1 MFGKEQKES
10 TELIRQEVMHMN
22 LGKNI
27 ADLRKK
33 NNLTQ
38 EDLANMLGVSPQAV
52 SKWENDAACPDIAL
66 LPKIAEIFGVTIDE
80 LMNEQGS
87 INSQKTVNSS
97 VKSSSKRIVQ
107 INLLSSDGKSGK
119 INIPF
124 KLVSAGMKIGTMFGL
139 DDNICNA
146 INTAVESEA
155 IDDLITVDGDNG
167 EKVTIKII

>member
-1 MFGKEQKES
+1 MFGLERKENTGLVK
-10 TELIRQEVMHMN
+10 QEVTYMN

-27 ADLRKK
+27 SELRKK

-38 EDLANMLGVSPQAV
+38 EELANMLGVSPQAV

-87 INSQKTVNSS
+87 IHSQKAVNS
-97 VKSSSKRIVQ
+97 KMQTKRIIQ
-107 INLLSSDGKSGK
+107 IHVLSADGKSSK

-124 KLVSAGMKIGTMFGL
+124 KLVSAGMKIGAMFGL
-139 DDNICNA
+139 DDNICGA

-155 IDDLITVDGDNG
+155 IDDLITVDGDHG
-167 EKVTIKII
+167 EKITIKII

>member
-1 MFGKEQKES
+1 MFGLERKENTGLVK
-10 TELIRQEVMHMN
+10 QEVTYMN

-27 ADLRKK
+27 SELRKK

-38 EDLANMLGVSPQAV
+38 EELANMLGVSPQAV
-52 SKWENDAACPDIAL
+52 SKWENDTACPDIAL

-87 INSQKTVNSS
+87 IHSQKAVNS
-97 VKSSSKRIVQ
+97 KMQTKRIIQ
-107 INLLSSDGKSGK
+107 IHVLSADGKSSK

-124 KLVSAGMKIGTMFGL
+124 KLVSAGMKIGAMFGL
-139 DDNICNA
+139 DDNICGA

-155 IDDLITVDGDNG
+155 IDDLIIVDGDHG

>member
-1 MFGKEQKES
+1 MFGLERKENTGLVK
-10 TELIRQEVMHMN
+10 QEVTYMN

-27 ADLRKK
+27 SELRKK

-38 EDLANMLGVSPQAV
+38 EELANMLGVSPQAV

-87 INSQKTVNSS
+87 IHSQKTVNS
-97 VKSSSKRIVQ
+97 KMQTKRIIQ
-107 INLLSSDGKSGK
+107 IHVLSADGKSSK

-124 KLVSAGMKIGTMFGL
+124 RLVSAGMKIGTMFGL
-139 DDNICNA
+139 DDNICGA

-155 IDDLITVDGDNG
+155 IDDLITVDGDHG

>member
-1 MFGKEQKES
+1 MFGLERKENTGLVK
-10 TELIRQEVMHMN
+10 QEVTYMN

-27 ADLRKK
+27 SELRKK

-38 EDLANMLGVSPQAV
+38 EELANMLGVSPQAV

-87 INSQKTVNSS
+87 IHSQKAVNS
-97 VKSSSKRIVQ
+97 KMQTKRIIQ
-107 INLLSSDGKSGK
+107 IHVLSADGKSSK

-124 KLVSAGMKIGTMFGL
+124 KLVSAGMKIGAMFGL
-139 DDNICNA
+139 DDNICSA

-155 IDDLITVDGDNG
+155 IDDLITVDGDHG

>member
-1 MFGKEQKES
+1 MFGLERKENAGLVK
-10 TELIRQEVMHMN
+10 QEVIHMN

-27 ADLRKK
+27 AELRKK

-38 EDLANMLGVSPQAV
+38 EELANMLGVSPQAV

-87 INSQKTVNSS
+87 INSKKTVNSRIET
-97 VKSSSKRIVQ
+97 KRIIQ
-107 INLLSSDGKSGK
+107 INVLSADGKSSK

-124 KLVSAGMKIGTMFGL
+124 KLVSAGMKIGAMFGL
-139 DDNICNA
+139 DDNICCA
-146 INTAVESEA
+146 INTAVESEV

>member
-1 MFGKEQKES
+1 MFGLERKENTGLVK
-10 TELIRQEVMHMN
+10 QEVTYMN

-27 ADLRKK
+27 SELRKK

-38 EDLANMLGVSPQAV
+38 EELANMLGVSPQAV

-66 LPKIAEIFGVTIDE
+66 LPKIAEIFSVTIDE

-87 INSQKTVNSS
+87 IHSQKAVNS
-97 VKSSSKRIVQ
+97 KMQTKRIIQ
-107 INLLSSDGKSGK
+107 IHVLSADGKSSK

-124 KLVSAGMKIGTMFGL
+124 KLVSAGMKIGAMFGL
-139 DDNICNA
+139 DDNICGA

-155 IDDLITVDGDNG
+155 IDDLITVDGDHG

>member
-1 MFGKEQKES
+1 MFGLERKENTGLVK
-10 TELIRQEVMHMN
+10 QEVTYMN

-27 ADLRKK
+27 SELRKK

-38 EDLANMLGVSPQAV
+38 EELANMLGVSPQAV
-52 SKWENDAACPDIAL
+52 SKWENDTACPDIAL

-87 INSQKTVNSS
+87 IHSQKAVNS
-97 VKSSSKRIVQ
+97 KMQTKRIIQ
-107 INLLSSDGKSGK
+107 IHVLSADGKSSK

-124 KLVSAGMKIGTMFGL
+124 RLVSAGMKIGAMFGL
-139 DDNICNA
+139 DDNICGA

-155 IDDLITVDGDNG
+155 IDDLITVDGDHG

>member
-1 MFGKEQKES
+1 MFGLERKENTGLVK
-10 TELIRQEVMHMN
+10 QEVISMN

-27 ADLRKK
+27 SELRKK

-38 EDLANMLGVSPQAV
+38 EELANMLGVSPQAV
-52 SKWENDAACPDIAL
+52 SKWENDAACPDITL

-80 LMNEQGS
+80 LMNEQGNITS
-87 INSQKTVNSS
+87 RKTVKSN
-97 VKSSSKRIVQ
+97 VKSKRVVQ
-107 INLLSSDGKSGK
+107 INVLSADGKNSK

-124 KLVSAGMKIGTMFGL
+124 RLVSTGMKIGTMFGL

-146 INTAVESEA
+146 INSAVESEA

>member
-1 MFGKEQKES
+1 MFGLERKENTGLVK
-10 TELIRQEVMHMN
+10 QEVTYMN

-27 ADLRKK
+27 AELRKK

-38 EDLANMLGVSPQAV
+38 EELANILGVSPQAV

-87 INSQKTVNSS
+87 IHSQKAVNS
-97 VKSSSKRIVQ
+97 KMQTKRIIQ
-107 INLLSSDGKSGK
+107 IHVLSADGKSSK

-124 KLVSAGMKIGTMFGL
+124 RLVSAGMKIGAMFGL
-139 DDNICNA
+139 DDNICGA

-155 IDDLITVDGDNG
+155 IDDLITVDGDHG